1 MKAKRKKPRKQRRA
15 IKNEALLDEF
25 RGPGPCEYCGKMC
38 RVREPHH
45 LCSKGSG
52 GWSRFDVRINLIA
65 LGSTPNFECQ
75 CHNKAQA
82 FLIPKE
88 HILAIVATREKTT
101 IAAIEEEINR
111 LKWR

>member
-1 MKAKRKKPRKQRRA
+1 MKPKRRQKRC
-15 IKNEALLDEF
+15 IVDEALLDEF
-25 RGPGPCEYCGKMC
+25 RTPGACEYCGKAC

-45 LCSKGSG
+45 VESKGSG
-52 GWSRFDVRINLIA
+52 GWKRFDIRINLIA

-75 CHNKAQA
+75 CHNRAQS

-88 HILAIVATREKTT
+88 HILAIVATRERTT
-101 IAAIEEEINR
+101 IDAIEEEINR